1 MKWVTLWSVDLD
13 ATGVDSDRWLDWV
26 DEAERRQ
33 ADRFVNPRDGRRF
46 LARRAA
52 RRAVLAAEL
61 KLPIQAVRFVAGIHG
76 KPALAG
82 PANVLQFNTTH
93 SAGRALIATSL
104 AGPLGLDLERH
115 LPLGEDLHRVSSAFN
130 PSEQKSLAALPAELQ
145 TSAFFALW
153 TRKEAL
159 LKAVGLGLS
168 RALDS
173 FVVPVD
179 PGAVPQWFFLDP
191 EASPWWLQSL
201 SVGPGLSAAL
211 ASTNRVRLDQRDF
224 SFS

>member
-1 MKWVTLWSVDLD
+1 VKQVTLWSIDLD
-13 ATGVDSDRWLDWV
+13 GAGVDSGRWSDWV
-26 DEAERRQ
+26 DEEERRQ
-33 ADRFVNPRDGRRF
+33 AERFVNPRDGRRF

-61 KLPIQAVRFVAGIHG
+61 ERPIQELRFVAGVHG

-82 PANVLQFNTTH
+82 PAEVLQFNATH

-115 LPLGEDLHRVSSAFN
+115 LPLGEDLRRVSSVFN
-130 PSEQKSLAALPAELQ
+130 PTEQTSLAALPAEQ
-145 TSAFFALW
+145 QASAFFALW

-173 FVVPVD
+173 FAVPVD
-179 PGAVPQWFFLDP
+179 PAAAPQWLFLDP
-191 EASPWWLQSL
+191 EGAPWWLQSL
-201 SVGPGLSAAL
+201 SVGPGFSAAL
-211 ASTNRVRLDQRDF
+211 ASPDVVQLDQREF